1 MADPDTTCPQR
12 AAHVTYPSILR
23 ALAGMDGPN
32 TGQVADMLGLTWD
45 GAAVLM
51 GKLRATDGVP
61 IVRVGG
67 QWIVLRD
74 QLIADAAGE

>member
-1 MADPDTTCPQR
+1 VADPDATFPQR
-12 AAHVTYPSILR
+12 AAHVTYHLVLR
-23 ALAGMDGPN
+23 ALAGMDGLT
-32 TGQVADMLGLTWD
+32 TGQVADMLGLTWG

-51 GKLRATDGVP
+51 GKLQATDGVP

-74 QLIADAAGE
+74 QLIADAAGQ